1 MDHQNYIHQA
11 ITLAKTAQLNGNLP
25 YACLLV
31 DSEGQVLLE
40 GLNTVITKP
49 DLIGH
54 AEINLI
60 QEASKHFGVEFL
72 KSCTIYTSDEPC
84 SMCASAI
91 YWAGIGRLVYGLS
104 KQRFYQEFG
113 RGNPDWDFEFSSR
126 KVLEKGARP
135 TEVIGPMLEDEVIKL
150 HKGKYSE

>member
-1 MDHQNYIHQA
+1 MEHQDYMSQVIK
-11 ITLAKTAQLNGNLP
+11 LARTAKLKGNLP
-25 YACLLV
+25 YACLLI
-31 DSEGQVLLE
+31 DSEGKVLLK

-60 QEASKHFGVEFL
+60 QEASKHYDVEFL
-72 KSCTIYTSDEPC
+72 KFCTIYTSDEPC

-91 YWAGIGRLVYGLS
+91 YWAGIGRLVFGLS

-113 RGNPDWDFEFSSR
+113 RENPDWDFEFSSR
-126 KVLEKGARP
+126 DVLEKGARP

-150 HKGKYSE
+150 HHGI